1 MNDLF
6 NGAVEML
13 NNVTE
18 VLKSWALNWQRLF
31 LSETPEEVPIKQLD
45 NDGNVVDNTTVK
57 NLAKIK
63 AEFEEWKDTVR
74 PSLVSLNNRLNSWT
88 DQIGLKLKP
97 GGKINSGFDYYGMEG
112 VGYDLV
118 RTSQHPAGYLLAPD
132 ISVAT
137 GSQFRAEVELVA
149 DGFLTKGILTLRREL
164 NDFLYSDFVLTG
176 SYVLHPA
183 SVGNPISPFIGH
195 GVAVKDGFG
204 DDGKSVRLVWV
215 LTGDDSDEVP
225 PADIPEITNFYGRLK
240 TLDPSKLFDIEEF
253 I

>member
-1 MNDLF
+1 MNGIITTIQNL
-6 NGAVEML
+6 VE
-13 NNVTE
+13 VI
-18 VLKSWALNWQRLF
+18 KSWALNVGKLF
-31 LSETPEEVPIKQLD
+31 FSDDPEEVTMKMLD
-45 NDGNVVDNTTVK
+45 ENTNAPVDKPVK
-57 NLAKIK
+57 NLAMIK
-63 AEFEEWKDTVR
+63 QEFEEWKDSIR
-74 PSLVSLNNRLNSWT
+74 PSLVSLNNRFNNLV
-88 DQIGLKLKP
+88 DQIGIKLNP

-118 RTSQHPAGYLLAPD
+118 RTTQHPAGYLLSPD

-149 DGFLTKGILTLRREL
+149 DGYLTMGILTLTRES
-164 NDFLYSDFVLTG
+164 NDFLHSSFVLTG

-183 SVGNPISPFIGH
+183 SVGTSIPPFIGQ

-225 PADIPEITNFYGRLK
+225 PANIPEITNFYGRLK

>member
-1 MNDLF
+1 MNGIITTIQNL
-6 NGAVEML
+6 
-13 NNVTE
+13 VT
-18 VLKSWALNWQRLF
+18 VIKNWALNVGKVF
-31 LSETPEEVPIKQLD
+31 FGTDPDEEVTMKMLD
-45 NDGNVVDNTTVK
+45 ENNNITDVPVK
-57 NLAKIK
+57 TMAKIK

-118 RTSQHPAGYLLAPD
+118 RTTQHPAGYLLSPD
-132 ISVAT
+132 IPVAT

-149 DGFLTKGILTLRREL
+149 DGYLTMGILTLTRES
-164 NDFLYSDFVLTG
+164 NDFLHSSFVLTG

-183 SVGNPISPFIGH
+183 SVGTSIPPFIGQ

-225 PADIPEITNFYGRLK
+225 PANIPEITNFYGRLK

>member
-1 MNDLF
+1 MNGIITTIQNL
-6 NGAVEML
+6 
-13 NNVTE
+13 VT
-18 VLKSWALNWQRLF
+18 VIKNWALNVGKVF
-31 LSETPEEVPIKQLD
+31 FGTDPDEEVTMKMLD
-45 NDGNVVDNTTVK
+45 ENNNITDVPVK
-57 NLAKIK
+57 TMAKIK
-63 AEFEEWKDTVR
+63 AEFEEWKDTVS

-88 DQIGLKLKP
+88 DQIGIELNP

-118 RTSQHPAGYLLAPD
+118 RTTQHPAGYLLSPD
-132 ISVAT
+132 IPVAT

-149 DGFLTKGILTLRREL
+149 DGFLTIGILTLRREL
-164 NDFLYSDFVLTG
+164 NDFLYSNFVLTG

-183 SVGNPISPFIGH
+183 SVGTPISPFIGH

-225 PADIPEITNFYGRLK
+225 LSDIPEITNFYGRLK